1 MKKIIF
7 IMFFI
12 ITFILCGCS
21 SKKNIFD
28 EYIEKIKVPTEVE
41 TSFYLPATIND
52 KGDHDIYWTSSDTD
66 YILIKQSSLVNID
79 GLLYYNVVVRQG
91 TIDMNVTLTMELEIV
106 NNGKVTKTYQV
117 KVLKASPIETDE
129 IKFTIYSVNDFHG
142 SVINDKGGLSVISNY
157 LINEKNKNPD
167 QTIILSS
174 GDMFQGSAI
183 SNMTKGAVI
192 VEAMNEVGFSSMTI
206 GNHEFDWGIDLIKN
220 YNNKT
225 SEVKTNFPIIC
236 CNIFE
241 KATNEPVDWCEPYT
255 IVEKAGIKI
264 GIIGAI
270 GNGLESSIATN
281 MVAPYEF
288 KDPLT
293 YVKKY
298 TKELRTEKNCE
309 IIILSIHDNTTNVNQ
324 MYADLTGEYQ
334 LDAVF
339 NGHTHSTYAGETMG
353 ADGIIMPY
361 IQSGSYGS
369 YIGKITLTYNKTLN
383 KINECSS
390 ENIAVS
396 KNLSSTNEKIDQIID
411 KYNQKISSISEE
423 VIGIAGALI
432 DQITAARWAVNV
444 IRDYSGCQIG
454 FINNGGIRSG
464 AFPINKN
471 QEITVGKMWEIM
483 PFDNFVKTCEMTTNQ
498 VIEAYYSY
506 DVLHSDNI
514 EVKNNKLYFDGREC
528 QDNETFTVAA
538 VDYIFD
544 KEIFPFLKANN
555 QDTTGALFRDYL
567 IQAMKDECQ
576 NGDKWNG

>member
-1 MKKIIF
+1 MKKIIL
-7 IMFFI
+7 IMCFGI
-12 ITFILCGCS
+12 IFLLCGCS
-21 SKKNIFD
+21 NKSIFD
-28 EYIEKIKVPTEVE
+28 EYINQIKVPTEVE

-66 YILIKQSSLVNID
+66 IILIKNSSLVNID
-79 GLLYYNVVVRQG
+79 GLLYYNAVVKQSFDDV
-91 TIDMNVTLTMELEIV
+91 NVTLTMEIEIV
-106 NNGKVTKTYQV
+106 NQGKETREYQV
-117 KVLKASPIETDE
+117 TVLKNNIDNSDE
-129 IKFTIYSVNDFHG
+129 INFTIYSVNDFHG
-142 SVINDKGGLSVISNY
+142 SVLNDKGGLSVIGNY
-157 LINEKNKNPD
+157 LITEKNKNPE

-183 SNMTKGAVI
+183 SNMTQGAVV
-192 VEAMNEVGFSSMTI
+192 VEAMNEIGFVSMTI
-206 GNHEFDWGIDLIKN
+206 GNHEFDWGIDLIRN

-241 KATNEPVDWCEPYT
+241 KSTNSAVDWCEPYT
-255 IVEKAGIKI
+255 IIEKSGIKI

-270 GNGLESSIATN
+270 GSGLESSIATN
-281 MVAPYEF
+281 MIAPYEF

-298 TKELRTEKNCE
+298 TKELRIEKNCE
-309 IIILSIHDNTTNVNQ
+309 IVILSIHDNTTNINQ

-353 ADGIIMPY
+353 SDGIMLPY

-369 YIGKITLTYNKTLN
+369 SIGKITITYNKTL
-383 KINECSS
+383 KQIKECGA
-390 ENIAVS
+390 ENISVS
-396 KNLSSTNEKIDQIID
+396 KSLSSQNEKIEQIID

-423 VIGIAGALI
+423 VIGTAGVLI
-432 DQITAARWAVNV
+432 DQIKAARWAVNV

-464 AFPINKN
+464 AFPINKE

-483 PFDNFVKTCEMTTNQ
+483 PFDNFVKTCEMTTSQ

-514 EVKNNKLYFDGREC
+514 EVKNNKLYFDGKEC
-528 QDNETFTVAA
+528 QENETFTVAA

-544 KEIFPFLKANN
+544 KESFPFLKANN
-555 QDTTGALFRDYL
+555 QDTTGDLFRDYL
-567 IQAMKDECQ
+567 IQAMKDECK